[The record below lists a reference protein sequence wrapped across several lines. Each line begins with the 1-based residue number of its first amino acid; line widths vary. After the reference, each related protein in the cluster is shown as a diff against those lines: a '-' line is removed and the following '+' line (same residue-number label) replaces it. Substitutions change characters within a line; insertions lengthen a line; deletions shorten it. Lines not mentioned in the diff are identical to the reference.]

1 MKIIAPSLTD
11 LKPKRMLNMQYLA
24 ILAVIILIC
33 LIAWIVNPRFL
44 MPQNFLNLF
53 QAIAVLGIVASGVG
67 MLLIAGEIDISV
79 GAQVSVIGVV
89 MGMIIQKIGGTT
101 GPSVL
106 PALAPYAPY
115 LAVVAAVL
123 SGALLGAI
131 NGITVVKT
139 KAPSFIITLCFSFI
153 YSGLAL
159 ILTHMTYYYLGD
171 KFTFLGRGYIFSRV
185 PASIPFLLLALLIS
199 FVVLRY
205 TKYGRFLYATG
216 GNRKAAYVS
225 GINTDAT
232 LIKAY
237 IVVGLMN
244 ALAAMILV
252 SRVSQA
258 MYNTGDSY
266 SLDALA
272 SIIVGGIALNG
283 GKGSALSILLGVVLI
298 GLISNALVLMSINS
312 NYQKC
317 VTGLVMLVAVSI
329 GYIRRN
335 A

>member
-1 MKIIAPSLTD
+1 MKTIASSITD
-11 LKPKRMLNMQYLA
+11 LKPKKTLNMQYLA
-24 ILAVIILIC
+24 IVVVIGLIC
-33 LIAWIVNPRFL
+33 LTAWSVNHRF
-44 MPQNFLNLF
+44 MSAINFLNLF

-89 MGMIIQKIGGTT
+89 MGMIIQRIGGTT
-101 GPSVL
+101 GPSIM
-106 PALAPYAPY
+106 PALAPYAPL
-115 LAVVAAVL
+115 LAVVAALL
-123 SGALLGAI
+123 SGVILGAI

-171 KFTFLGRGYIFSRV
+171 KFTLLGRGYIFGLV
-185 PASIPFLLLALLIS
+185 PVSIPFLLLALLIS

-205 TKYGRFLYATG
+205 TKYGRFLYAIG

-252 SRVSQA
+252 SRVAQA
-258 MYNTGDSY
+258 MYNTGDAY

-272 SIIVGGIALNG
+272 SIIVGG
-283 GKGSALSILLGVVLI
+283 
-298 GLISNALVLMSINS
+298 
-312 NYQKC
+312 
-317 VTGLVMLVAVSI
+317 
-329 GYIRRN
+329 
-335 A
+335 